1 MTYAQVTIPFSGSLR
16 FFALLIMCC
25 TILVHNSG
33 TESLKHDD
41 IHETR
46 QDLELPQSIRER
58 RAIKNDCTTN
68 QQDIEK
74 RLKTIEHSLAQLP
87 TRVVQ
92 GTYRLP
98 FRLIRERRAVK
109 ENGTNQQDIE
119 KRLKILEHRL
129 DALLSYPHG
138 SYNSLVA
145 YLLGRKSQDN
155 GNANKG
161 PPGPPGPP
169 GIRGPKGD
177 AGKPGTNE
185 PFPGPP
191 GPKGDQG
198 PVGRTGSQGPQGTK
212 GEKGQDGTGM
222 NGVNYVRWGRTS
234 CPNGAQIVYQGIIG
248 GELYK
253 HHGGGSQYLCLPRIP
268 KYDKYQNGHQGAGYV
283 YGTEYEVSQ
292 YNGNPFDRNLHDH
305 DAPCAV
311 CFVKSRGSMLMMP
324 ARNDCPSGW
333 TKEYHGYLMT
343 ADRGDKHSTEFICV
357 DGNPEYV
364 HGSDRNSNGAL
375 LYPVEGVCGSLPCLP
390 YVAGR
395 ELTCAV
401 CTK

>member
-1 MTYAQVTIPFSGSLR
+1 MKYSQVTIPCSESLR

-25 TILVHNSG
+25 TILVHISA
-33 TESLKHDD
+33 TESLKNDD
-41 IHETR
+41 EHETR
-46 QDLELPQSIRER
+46 GELP
-58 RAIKNDCTTN
+58 
-68 QQDIEK
+68 
-74 RLKTIEHSLAQLP
+74 
-87 TRVVQ
+87 
-92 GTYRLP
+92 
-98 FRLIRERRAVK
+98 RLIRERRAVK
-109 ENGTNQQDIE
+109 ENGTTNQQDIE
-119 KRLKILEHRL
+119 KRLKILENRL

-145 YLLGRKSQDN
+145 YLLGQKSQDN

-169 GIRGPKGD
+169 GIRGPKGE
-177 AGKPGTNE
+177 AGKPGKNK

-198 PVGRTGSQGPQGTK
+198 PVGRTGSQGPQGAK
-212 GEKGQDGTGM
+212 GEKGQGGTRM
-222 NGVNYVRWGRTS
+222 NGVDFVRWGRTS
-234 CPNGAQIVYQGIIG
+234 CPNGAQVVYQGIIG
-248 GELYK
+248 GEQYS
-253 HHGGGSQYLCLPRIP
+253 HYGGGSQYLCLPRNP
-268 KYDKYQNGHQGAGYV
+268 KYNKYQDGHQYAAYV

-333 TKEYHGYLMT
+333 TEEYHGYLMT
-343 ADRGDKHSTEFICV
+343 AYHGHRHSTEFICV

-364 HGSDRNSNGAL
+364 PGSKDNKDGAL
-375 LYPVEGVCGSLPCLP
+375 LYPVEGVCGSLPCRP